1 MKNQD
6 NDRQEQAKRDLAR
19 IEREREKLFHSPPAA
34 DNDDNDPTVILAK
47 RIARIIGPLLA
58 AGLLLYLFATYLPPR

>member
-6 NDRQEQAKRDLAR
+6 HDRQEQAKRDLAR

-34 DNDDNDPTVILAK
+34 DNDDNGPTVILGK
-47 RIARIIGPLLA
+47 RIARIAGPLVA
-58 AGLLLYLFATYLPPR
+58 AGLLLYLFATYLPRR